1 MVMVMQVWDIR
12 KHRCLQTMVYADN
25 SIKQKFKLSSI
36 KYDQHRQ
43 RIITGS
49 ILPRVRPM
57 FTSVLQSVCDDCL
70 QAASNA
76 EIWAIVVL
84 SLLGN

>member
-1 MVMVMQVWDIR
+1 MMIMVMQVWDIR

-43 RIITGS
+43 RIITAS
-49 ILPRVRPM
+49 ILPRVCSA
-57 FTSVLQSVCDDCL
+57 SV
-70 QAASNA
+70 A
-76 EIWAIVVL
+76 VL
-84 SLLGN
+84 LTLLAVIGPKPLYC